1 MALSEVQK
9 RALIQAFHDD
19 LSAQIFESDVL
30 SPFTFQVIT
39 LDLSTARA
47 QSNPYNIAFPFKAIA
62 LKNAT
67 GGSGTV
73 YARFNTQDSGISWL
87 QLDNNDSVNC
97 ERMFG
102 SCDLYWAAQSG
113 KKIDVLLFTNAKFE
127 SGSLINSG
135 TIAITPASTIQ
146 TTRPNFA
153 AATATSIISV
163 GAVRQRVT
171 IENRSSQ
178 SIFLGESSAVTNSGA
193 TCGYELPV
201 GGTIEYS
208 NRSQIFAYAEAIV
221 NAGDLIVVVE
231 V

>member
-1 MALSEVQK
+1 MLNEAQK
-9 RALIQAFHDD
+9 RALISAFRDD

-39 LDLSTARA
+39 LNLATARS
-47 QSNPYNIAFPFKAIA
+47 QSNPYNISFPFKAIA

-67 GGSGTV
+67 GGSGSIF
-73 YARFNTQDSGISWL
+73 ARFNTQDSGISWL

-102 SCDLYWAAQSG
+102 SCDLYWPAQSG
-113 KKIDVLLFTNAKFE
+113 KTIDVLLFTNARFE

-135 TIAITPASTIQ
+135 TITLSPASTIA

-153 AATATSIISV
+153 AATATSIIAAS
-163 GAVRQRVT
+163 AVRQRVT

-178 SIFLGESSAVTNSGA
+178 SIFLGESNAVTNSGA

-208 NRSQIFAYAEAIV
+208 NRAQIFAYAAAIV
-221 NAGDLIVVVE
+221 AAGDLIVVEE